1 MNSLKEIIDASL
13 INHSGFSANCLFAP
27 NFLSTGHAMELP
39 AALMAMAA
47 AAGKAGTVAVPA
59 AVASTLPATLAGS
72 GNFKFNLVWDSTVK
86 SSTFQT
92 AIQNAAATIANVL
105 SDQLTIN
112 LGITNSGTGGGAG
125 AGPSSGL
132 YETYSWVYSHLKNS
146 SDPSFN
152 ALANTTSVQGQT
164 NVAVWN
170 AQLKLW
176 GITPSGALDGAA
188 TFATDISSGSLFGVA
203 LHELTHALGRVPY
216 GSAPDVFDLFRFSA
230 PGTMVF
236 SSAIPAPAAYF
247 SIDGGVTNL
256 AYWGISS
263 DPSDFYNGTPT
274 GKLHSV
280 YNTTNDSFSE
290 FYGSTTY
297 QYLTAVD
304 LHIMDALGFHLKP
317 LSTVSSSATFTTTP
331 VVVLDT
337 GANIL
342 ANLDKLNTNI
352 NSIYSISQ
360 SDTATINLTAA
371 QSVNDSSVLQLLNLY
386 EKLNDTVTG
395 TTGNDTIYGIGNAI
409 INGNGG
415 IDTISLMNHTAST
428 IDTIYDH
435 AAVSTSNLDK
445 VTGFLASDYISLA
458 NSASSL
464 NSLTNLATGV
474 RYLAGTAVAT
484 NILQVTAGKAFTVS
498 TSGVDMLD
506 IIGTTFSNVS
516 ALISNLASSAT
527 GSTYATFGSLI
538 SAGSHF
544 LVEYSATDG
553 THIAQ
558 ITQGASS
565 NHLASNSTGIDLID
579 LVGTSTHVTASH
591 ISILAA

>member
-1 MNSLKEIIDASL
+1 
-13 INHSGFSANCLFAP
+13 
-27 NFLSTGHAMELP
+27 
-39 AALMAMAA
+39 
-47 AAGKAGTVAVPA
+47 
-59 AVASTLPATLAGS
+59 
-72 GNFKFNLVWDSTVK
+72 
-86 SSTFQT
+86 
-92 AIQNAAATIANVL
+92 
-105 SDQLTIN
+105 
-112 LGITNSGTGGGAG
+112 
-125 AGPSSGL
+125 
-132 YETYSWVYSHLKNS
+132 
-146 SDPSFN
+146 
-152 ALANTTSVQGQT
+152 
-164 NVAVWN
+164 VAVWN